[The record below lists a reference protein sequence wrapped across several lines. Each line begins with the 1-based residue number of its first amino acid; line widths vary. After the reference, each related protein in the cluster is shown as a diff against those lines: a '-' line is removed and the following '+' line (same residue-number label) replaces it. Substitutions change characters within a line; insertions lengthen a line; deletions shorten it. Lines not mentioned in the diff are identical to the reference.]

1 MVGHHPTMFGD
12 HIRIVVEVFSLSRD
26 TIGNWNILVL
36 LFNKMA
42 SETYSELCQTS
53 KMEHFPK
60 MVNSH

>member
-42 SETYSELCQTS
+42 SVKHLRWSIFR
-53 KMEHFPK
+53 K
-60 MVNSH
+60 